1 MNHNASMLHN
11 GSAAIQCVWYWLFE
25 LSYRSW
31 NANIVS
37 QQVQRGY
44 EVAPLDKLT
53 QWTPA
58 EGIFSYFKARLL
70 SQQTQV
76 YQDLMERKVT
86 EVTEVT
92 EGCVEG
98 TDVAVYSIVQIL
110 KDYSVN

>member
-1 MNHNASMLHN
+1 MLLI
-11 GSAAIQCVWYWLFE
+11 GSAVIQCVWYWLFE
-25 LSYRSW
+25 LGYRGW

-37 QQVQRGY
+37 QQVQRGD

-58 EGIFSYFKARLL
+58 EGIFSNFEARLL

-76 YQDLMERKVT
+76 YQDLIERKVT
-86 EVTEVT
+86 EKKWLYALLHHRNR
-92 EGCVEG
+92 
-98 TDVAVYSIVQIL
+98 AVYSIVQIL